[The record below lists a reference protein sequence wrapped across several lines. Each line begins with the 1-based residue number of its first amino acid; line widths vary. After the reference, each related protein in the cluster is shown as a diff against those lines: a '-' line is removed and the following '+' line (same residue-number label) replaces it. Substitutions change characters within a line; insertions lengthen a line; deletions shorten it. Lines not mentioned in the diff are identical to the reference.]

1 MVKPHAILNWLELT
15 SNYSWKWFK
24 SFTKP
29 YETNINMRILFVKTF
44 LNQVIS
50 THPHFYIYRPN
61 FRVKNIERILYVR
74 NILLTWVGGWRGGGD
89 GREVHLRDV
98 KVIAVVRILRHSH
111 SAESSWWKHLWCWT
125 GLGCSL
131 FLAGMVGGFANWKSL
146 NISLLIFACLCSVQS
161 PCCGLEAVEAD
172 VPATAPP
179 MAAVGISQDAGTA
192 MGDSVWNM
200 AAGIGPTVWADMKAA
215 GEKWAPAIAA
225 HCCWVAGK
233 RLAWPQIRG
242 WAPGK
247 TCDWTPNANGAW
259 AANCCCAHT
268 GGTAPIVT

>member
-98 KVIAVVRILRHSH
+98 KVIAVIRILRHSH
-111 SAESSWWKHLWCWT
+111 SAKVAGESICGAGQGRLLALLGRHGGRLCQLEVLKHLLAHLCLSLQRAISVLRTRGRGGWCSRH
-125 GLGCSL
+125 GSAHGRCGH
-131 FLAGMVGGFANWKSL
+131 LAGRGHCHGRQ
-146 NISLLIFACLCSVQS
+146 CLKHGSRNRPYCLGRHESGRRKVS
-161 PCCGLEAVEAD
+161 PCHSSPLLLGGREKVGLTPD
-172 VPATAPP
+172 
-179 MAAVGISQDAGTA
+179 Q
-192 MGDSVWNM
+192 
-200 AAGIGPTVWADMKAA
+200 
-215 GEKWAPAIAA
+215 
-225 HCCWVAGK
+225 
-233 RLAWPQIRG
+233 RLSAR
-242 WAPGK
+242 
-247 TCDWTPNANGAW
+247 
-259 AANCCCAHT
+259 
-268 GGTAPIVT
+268 